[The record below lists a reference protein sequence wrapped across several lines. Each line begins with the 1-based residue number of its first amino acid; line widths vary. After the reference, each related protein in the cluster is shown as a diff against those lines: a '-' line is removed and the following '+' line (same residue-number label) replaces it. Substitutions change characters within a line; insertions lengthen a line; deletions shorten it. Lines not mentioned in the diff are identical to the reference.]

1 MPFWWAV
8 IQRNENSSVDS
19 SVRVIFF
26 LQKVAGEK
34 VFSYL
39 RTIRT
44 QYVYNKVRRRKNG
57 MSMGDN
63 NILANAICNFVKR
76 SEKKGLVE
84 IPLPTG
90 FGKTHAV
97 MQAMSMMVDS
107 KTDSFSDVKRIIFT
121 TTLKKNLPVEKLRKY
136 YKGDF
141 DKEVLL
147 LKSNLDSLIDFYAC
161 GGFSDIPEKFK
172 DEAFYKMDKRLG
184 RLKVLQAKNEKTSDE
199 FEYIQE
205 LKERVNE
212 DEQGFRKHIR
222 SILRENFRTS
232 LEQKRALRKKSEF
245 QWIGKLYPYI
255 FIDEK
260 KVIFM
265 TMRKLLSGLSPLA
278 GTGNSMLT
286 EEFLKGA
293 VIFID
298 EYDATKKDVKDE
310 IIEEQL
316 RERLDLIRVFRS
328 VHSALHSERFSN
340 DLLDVIHVNDYGL
353 QRFYEGIITHAN
365 ELYERF
371 HLGLSYRQEDGLV
384 DRKKNFLFYDSQF
397 QTILEKGNYT
407 IYAKEDKARHRMS
420 IIKGE
425 SGSSID
431 GNVAI
436 QDLLRKVDA
445 FMKRFS
451 YFIWRWAN
459 AYMIKENNKRI
470 ERKAKD
476 GIELEIMTID
486 NAAYSII
493 DKFLS
498 NQQEKRIIF
507 SYYSKFNMQAMR
519 DGQRL
524 PYSYFANGF
533 TMFELEDND
542 ANNDDT
548 MMSMVKIKDTP
559 ESIMAFIAEN
569 ALVFAISA
577 TAAIPSATGNYC
589 RDYLKELLKGDF
601 HSLSEE
607 DTELAGYIRSELET
621 RNKPYHNEIE
631 IEVSDVPEDEELIK
645 ERLINC
651 FTDKECA
658 QLCLKKI
665 ELEASELGEDKCSY
679 YANKY
684 MRLAYVVR
692 LFANQKGQQTL
703 LYLGKA
709 LPKDSDGST
718 LKKKVLDYI
727 IEMVNVD
734 AGLKGMYVIQSAILT
749 SSNFNEAKEQISERL
764 KNGEKLIIFS
774 SYQTVGAGQ
783 NLQYP
788 INESYRD
795 NIVTLPHSYNYEK
808 EERDIDSIY
817 LDDITYLTEN
827 INDVKHFDLKRNM
840 YHLMQVM
847 ECFGNYEIS
856 VETKRELVKAGFNS
870 LQNIRPKCNVSL
882 NDAQSIKLHVTRDVI
897 QAVGRMGRT
906 CMRNKHIS
914 IHIYEKVLRQL
925 DHNTL
930 MAEFNSEEV
939 KAVGR
944 KLKAKEATACVD
956 NQLQLAMLRA
966 NTISVQ
972 VSGKI
977 LSTVKR
983 SFKGEWSK
991 NDMRLWKEL
1000 REFVLKHPTANEEDL
1015 ADDDLRAYYIN
1026 GLEPLSK
1033 YLFSVNDNSYRNI
1046 HVWFEDEDSFRK
1058 SKQIIKDGNGRL
1070 VVHKCSEDD
1079 ARLQMLL
1086 NIKGVREM
1094 FQKRGYAEH
1103 FQTKKYIMSPALY
1116 TNIYK
1121 GALGEVCGRHIIED
1135 STSLKLEEIQD
1146 GDHFEYFDYRIEG
1159 NPNVYI
1165 DFKHWKISS
1174 APYNDKDAIMA
1185 EIRNKMDIIGAQRVY
1200 IIGIL
1205 KDSESI
1211 ASVSADERIIT
1222 IPYLVDEN
1230 VKIAH
1235 DMLKYIK
1242 EV

>member
-1 MPFWWAV
+1 M
-8 IQRNENSSVDS
+8 
-19 SVRVIFF
+19 
-26 LQKVAGEK
+26 GE
-34 VFSYL
+34 
-39 RTIRT
+39 
-44 QYVYNKVRRRKNG
+44 
-57 MSMGDN
+57 N
-63 NILANAICNFVKR
+63 NILANAICEFVKR
-76 SEKKGLVE
+76 SKKRGLIE

-97 MQAMSMMVDS
+97 MQAMSIM
-107 KTDSFSDVKRIIFT
+107 TDKDTGSFSDVKRIIFT

-136 YKGDF
+136 YKGNFEND
-141 DKEVLL
+141 VLL
-147 LKSNLDSLIDFYAC
+147 LKSNIDSLIDFHAT
-161 GGFSDIPEKFK
+161 GDLSKIPEKFK
-172 DEAFYKMDKRLG
+172 DDTFHQMVKRLD
-184 RLKVLQAKNEKTSDE
+184 RLKMLQAKKEKSSDDFE
-199 FEYIQE
+199 FIQE
-205 LKERVNE
+205 LKERANE
-212 DEQGFRKHIR
+212 DEQVFRKRIR

-232 LEQKRALRKKSEF
+232 VEQRRAIKKKSEF

-265 TMRKLLSGLSPLA
+265 SMRKLLSGLSPLA
-278 GTGNSMLT
+278 GSGNSLLT
-286 EEFLKGA
+286 EEFLNGA
-293 VIFID
+293 ILFID

-316 RERLDLIRVFRS
+316 REHLDLVRVFRS
-328 VHSALHSERFSN
+328 VHSTLHSERFSN
-340 DLLDVIHVNDYGL
+340 DLLDALHEDNHSL
-353 QRFYEGIITHAN
+353 QDFYEGIIFHAN
-365 ELYERF
+365 ELYDRF

-397 QTILEKGNYT
+397 QTILEEGKYT
-407 IYAKEDKARHRMS
+407 ISAQEDKARHRMS

-431 GNVAI
+431 GNIAI

-459 AYMIKENNKRI
+459 AYMIKENSKRM
-470 ERKAKD
+470 ERMAKD
-476 GIELEIMTID
+476 GIELDMMTID

-498 NQQEKRIIF
+498 DRQEKRIIF
-507 SYYSKFNMQAMR
+507 SYYSKMNMQAMR
-519 DGQRL
+519 EGQRL
-524 PYSYFANGF
+524 PYSYFSNGF

-548 MMSMVKIKDTP
+548 MMNMVKIKDTP

-589 RDYLKELLKGDF
+589 RDYLKEVLKDDF
-601 HSLSEE
+601 HSLPEE
-607 DTELAGYIRSELET
+607 DVELTDYIRKELDK
-621 RNKPYHNEIE
+621 RNEPYRNEIG
-631 IEVSDVPEDEELIK
+631 IEVNDIPEDEELIK
-645 ERLINC
+645 ERFINC
-651 FTDKECA
+651 FTDKESA
-658 QLCLKKI
+658 KLCLSKI
-665 ELEASELGEDKCSY
+665 ELETSELGEDSCSY

-684 MRLAYVVR
+684 IRLAFVMR
-692 LFANQKGQQTL
+692 LFAKQKDQQTL

-709 LPKDSDGST
+709 LPKDSEGST
-718 LKKKVLDYI
+718 LRKNMLDYI
-727 IEMVNVD
+727 IEMVNKD
-734 AGLKGMYVIQSAILT
+734 AGLEKQGVIQSAILT
-749 SSNFNEAKEQISERL
+749 SSNFDETKKKIYERL

-788 INESYRD
+788 VNESYRE
-795 NIVTLPHSYNYEK
+795 NIVTLPHSYDYEK

-827 INDVKHFDLKRNM
+827 INDVKHFDLRRNM

-856 VETKRELVKAGFNS
+856 VETKRELIKAGFNS
-870 LQNIRPKCNVSL
+870 LQNIRPKCNASL
-882 NDAQSIKLHVTRDVI
+882 NDAQSIKFHITRDVI

-906 CMRNKHIS
+906 CMRNQHIS
-914 IHIYEKVLRQL
+914 IYIYEKVLRQL
-925 DHNTL
+925 DHKTL

-939 KAVGR
+939 KAIGR
-944 KLKAKEATACVD
+944 MLNTKGLSADVD
-956 NQLQLAMLRA
+956 KQSQLAMLCA
-966 NTISVQ
+966 NTISIQ

-983 SFKGEWSK
+983 SFRGEWSE

-1000 REFVLKHPTANEEDL
+1000 RELVLKHPTANEEDL
-1015 ADDDLRAYYIN
+1015 ANNDLRAYYIY
-1026 GLEPLSK
+1026 GVQPLSK

-1046 HVWFEDEDSFRK
+1046 HVWFADEDSFRK
-1058 SKQIIKDGNGRL
+1058 SKQIIKDDNGRL

-1079 ARLQMLL
+1079 ARLQTLL
-1086 NIKGVREM
+1086 NIKGIREM
-1094 FQKRGYAEH
+1094 FKEKGYAEH
-1103 FQTKKYIMSPALY
+1103 FEVKKYIMSPSLY

-1121 GALGEVCGRHIIED
+1121 GALGEVCGRYLIEN
-1135 STSLKLEEIQD
+1135 STSLRLDEIQD
-1146 GDHFEYFDYRIEG
+1146 GSQFEYFDYKIE
-1159 NPNVYI
+1159 NHPNVYI

-1174 APYNDKDAIMA
+1174 ASYNDKDTVME
-1185 EIRNKMDIIGAQRVY
+1185 EIRMKMDRIGAQRVY

-1205 KDSESI
+1205 KDSDSI
-1211 ASVSADERIIT
+1211 ANVSADERIIT
-1222 IPYLVDEN
+1222 IPYLVDDN
-1230 VKIAH
+1230 VKIAR
-1235 DMLKYIK
+1235 DMLKYLK
-1242 EV
+1242 EA

>member
-1 MPFWWAV
+1 M
-8 IQRNENSSVDS
+8 
-19 SVRVIFF
+19 
-26 LQKVAGEK
+26 K
-34 VFSYL
+34 
-39 RTIRT
+39 
-44 QYVYNKVRRRKNG
+44 
-57 MSMGDN
+57 DN
-63 NILANAICNFVKR
+63 NILANAICEFVKR

-97 MQAMSMMVDS
+97 MQAMSVMADRE
-107 KTDSFSDVKRIIFT
+107 TGSFSDVKRIIFT
-121 TTLKKNLPVEKLRKY
+121 TTLKKNLPVEKLRDY

-147 LKSNLDSLIDFYAC
+147 LKSNVDSLIDFHAN
-161 GGFSDIPEKFK
+161 GGLSKIPEKFK
-172 DEAFYKMDKRLG
+172 DDAFYKMVKRLDH
-184 RLKVLQAKNEKTSDE
+184 LKTLQAKKEKSSDDFE
-199 FEYIQE
+199 FIQE
-205 LKERVNE
+205 LKEHANE
-212 DEQGFRKHIR
+212 DEQVFRKHIR

-232 LEQKRALRKKSEF
+232 VEQKKAIKKRSEF
-245 QWIGKLYPYI
+245 QWIGELYPYI
-255 FIDEK
+255 FIDDK

-265 TMRKLLSGLSPLA
+265 SMRKLLSGLSPLA
-278 GTGNSMLT
+278 GSGNSLLT
-286 EEFLKGA
+286 EEFLNGS
-293 VIFID
+293 ILFID

-340 DLLDVIHVNDYGL
+340 DLLDVLHMDDYTL
-353 QRFYEGIITHAN
+353 QKFYESIIIHAN

-397 QTILEKGNYT
+397 QTILEKGKYT
-407 IYAKEDKARHRMS
+407 IFAQEDKARHRMR
-420 IIKGE
+420 ITKGE
-425 SGSSID
+425 SDSSID
-431 GNVAI
+431 GNIAI

-459 AYMIKENNKRI
+459 AYMIKENSKRT

-476 GIELEIMTID
+476 GIDLDMMTVD

-498 NQQEKRIIF
+498 DRQEKRIIF
-507 SYYSKFNMQAMR
+507 SYYSKMNMQAMR

-559 ESIMAFIAEN
+559 ESIMAFVAEN

-589 RDYLKELLKGDF
+589 RDYLKDVLKDKF
-601 HSLSEE
+601 HSLPEE
-607 DTELAGYIRSELET
+607 DAGLTDYIRKELET
-621 RNKPYHNEIE
+621 RNEPYRNEIG

-651 FTDKECA
+651 FADKESA
-658 QLCLKKI
+658 KLCLNKI
-665 ELEASELGEDKCSY
+665 EFETSELGEEKCSY

-692 LFANQKGQQTL
+692 LFANQKDQQTL

-718 LKKKVLDYI
+718 LKKNVLDYI
-727 IEMVNVD
+727 IEMANID
-734 AGLKGMYVIQSAILT
+734 AGLKGLNMIQPAILT
-749 SSNFNEAKEQISERL
+749 SSNFDETKEQICERL

-788 INESYRD
+788 VNESYRD
-795 NIVTLPHSYNYEK
+795 NVVTLPHSYNYEK
-808 EERDIDSIY
+808 KERDIDSIY

-827 INDVKHFDLKRNM
+827 INDIKHFDIKRNM

-856 VETKRELVKAGFNS
+856 VEAKRELVKAGFNS
-870 LQNIRPKCNVSL
+870 LQNILPKCNVSL
-882 NDAQSIKLHVTRDVI
+882 NDAQSIKFHVTRDVI

-906 CMRNKHIS
+906 CLRNKHIS
-914 IHIYEKVLRQL
+914 IYIYEKVLRQL
-925 DHNTL
+925 DYNTL

-939 KAVGR
+939 KAIGK
-944 KLKAKEATACVD
+944 KLKTKEVTACID

-966 NTISVQ
+966 NTISIQ

-983 SFKGEWSK
+983 SFKGEWSD

-1000 REFVLKHPTANEEDL
+1000 RELVLKHPTANEEDL

-1026 GLEPLSK
+1026 GLQPLSK
-1033 YLFSVNDNSYRNI
+1033 YLFSVNNNSYRNI
-1046 HVWFEDEDSFRK
+1046 HVWFADEDSFRK
-1058 SKQIIKDGNGRL
+1058 SKQIIKDENGRL

-1086 NIKGVREM
+1086 NIKGIREM

-1121 GALGEVCGRHIIED
+1121 GALGEVCGRYIIEN
-1135 STSLKLEEIQD
+1135 STPLKLKEIQD
-1146 GDHFEYFDYRIEG
+1146 GNQFEYFDYRIEDY
-1159 NPNVYI
+1159 PNVYI

-1174 APYNDKDAIMA
+1174 APYNDKDAIMT
-1185 EIRNKMDIIGAQRVY
+1185 EIRSKMDKIGAQRVY
-1200 IIGIL
+1200 IVGIL

-1211 ASVSADERIIT
+1211 ANISADERIVT

-1230 VKIAH
+1230 AKIARN
-1235 DMLKYIK
+1235 MLKFIK

>member
-1 MPFWWAV
+1 M
-8 IQRNENSSVDS
+8 
-19 SVRVIFF
+19 
-26 LQKVAGEK
+26 GEK
-34 VFSYL
+34 
-39 RTIRT
+39 
-44 QYVYNKVRRRKNG
+44 
-57 MSMGDN
+57 
-63 NILANAICNFVKR
+63 NILANAICEFVKR

-97 MQAMSMMVDS
+97 MQAMSVMADRE
-107 KTDSFSDVKRIIFT
+107 TGSFSDVKRIIFT
-121 TTLKKNLPVEKLRKY
+121 TTLKKNLPVEKLRDY
-136 YKGDF
+136 YNGDF

-147 LKSNLDSLIDFYAC
+147 LKSNVDSLIDFHAN
-161 GGFSDIPEKFK
+161 GGLSKIPEKFK
-172 DEAFYKMDKRLG
+172 DDAFYKMVKRLDH
-184 RLKVLQAKNEKTSDE
+184 LKTLQAKKEKSSDDFE
-199 FEYIQE
+199 FIQE
-205 LKERVNE
+205 LKEHANE
-212 DEQGFRKHIR
+212 DEQVFRKHIR

-232 LEQKRALRKKSEF
+232 VEQKKAIKKRSEF
-245 QWIGKLYPYI
+245 QWIGELYPYI
-255 FIDEK
+255 FIDDK

-265 TMRKLLSGLSPLA
+265 SMRKLLSGLSPLA
-278 GTGNSMLT
+278 GSGNSLLT
-286 EEFLKGA
+286 EEFLNGS
-293 VIFID
+293 ILFID

-340 DLLDVIHVNDYGL
+340 DLLDVLHMDDYTL
-353 QRFYEGIITHAN
+353 QKFYESIIIHAN

-397 QTILEKGNYT
+397 QTILEKGKYT
-407 IYAKEDKARHRMS
+407 IFAQEDKARHRMS
-420 IIKGE
+420 ITKGE
-425 SGSSID
+425 SDSSID
-431 GNVAI
+431 GNIAI

-459 AYMIKENNKRI
+459 AYMIKENSKRT

-476 GIELEIMTID
+476 GIDLDMMTVD

-498 NQQEKRIIF
+498 DRQEKRIIF
-507 SYYSKFNMQAMR
+507 SYYSKMNMQAMR

-589 RDYLKELLKGDF
+589 RDYLKDVLKDKF
-601 HSLSEE
+601 HSLPEE
-607 DTELAGYIRSELET
+607 DAGLTDYIRKELET
-621 RNKPYHNEIE
+621 RNEPYRNEIS

-651 FTDKECA
+651 FADKESA
-658 QLCLKKI
+658 KLCLNKI
-665 ELEASELGEDKCSY
+665 EFETSELGEEKCSY

-692 LFANQKGQQTL
+692 LFANQKDQQTL

-718 LKKKVLDYI
+718 LKKNVLDYI
-727 IEMVNVD
+727 IEMANID
-734 AGLKGMYVIQSAILT
+734 AGLKGLNMIQPAILT
-749 SSNFNEAKEQISERL
+749 SSNFDETKEQICERL

-788 INESYRD
+788 VNESYRD
-795 NIVTLPHSYNYEK
+795 NVVTLPHSYNYEK

-817 LDDITYLTEN
+817 LDDITYLTES
-827 INDVKHFDLKRNM
+827 INDIKHFDIKRNM

-856 VETKRELVKAGFNS
+856 VEAKRELVKAGFNS
-870 LQNIRPKCNVSL
+870 LQNILPKCNVSL
-882 NDAQSIKLHVTRDVI
+882 NDAQSIKFHVTRDVI

-906 CMRNKHIS
+906 CLRNKHIS
-914 IHIYEKVLRQL
+914 IYIYEKVLRQL
-925 DHNTL
+925 DYNTL

-939 KAVGR
+939 KAIGK
-944 KLKAKEATACVD
+944 KLKTKEVTACID

-966 NTISVQ
+966 NTISIQ

-983 SFKGEWSK
+983 SFKGEWSD

-1000 REFVLKHPTANEEDL
+1000 RELVLKHPTANEEDL

-1026 GLEPLSK
+1026 GLQPLSK
-1033 YLFSVNDNSYRNI
+1033 YLFSVNNNSYRNI
-1046 HVWFEDEDSFRK
+1046 HVWFADEDSFRK
-1058 SKQIIKDGNGRL
+1058 SKQIIKDENGRL

-1079 ARLQMLL
+1079 ARLQILL
-1086 NIKGVREM
+1086 NIKGIREM

-1121 GALGEVCGRHIIED
+1121 GALGEVCGRYIIEN
-1135 STSLKLEEIQD
+1135 STSLKLKEIQD
-1146 GDHFEYFDYRIEG
+1146 GNQFEYFDYRIEDY
-1159 NPNVYI
+1159 PNVYI

-1174 APYNDKDAIMA
+1174 ASYNDKDAIMT
-1185 EIRNKMDIIGAQRVY
+1185 EIRSKMDKIGAQRVY

-1211 ASVSADERIIT
+1211 ANISADERIVT

-1230 VKIAH
+1230 AKIARN
-1235 DMLKYIK
+1235 MLKFIK

>member
-1 MPFWWAV
+1 M
-8 IQRNENSSVDS
+8 
-19 SVRVIFF
+19 
-26 LQKVAGEK
+26 GEK
-34 VFSYL
+34 
-39 RTIRT
+39 
-44 QYVYNKVRRRKNG
+44 
-57 MSMGDN
+57 
-63 NILANAICNFVKR
+63 NILANAICEFVKR

-97 MQAMSMMVDS
+97 MQAMSVMADRE
-107 KTDSFSDVKRIIFT
+107 TDSFSDVKRIIFT
-121 TTLKKNLPVEKLRKY
+121 TTLKKNLPVEKLRDY

-147 LKSNLDSLIDFYAC
+147 LKSNVDSLIDFHAN
-161 GGFSDIPEKFK
+161 GGLSKIPEKFK
-172 DEAFYKMDKRLG
+172 DDAFYKMVKRLDH
-184 RLKVLQAKNEKTSDE
+184 LKTLQAKKEKSSDDFE
-199 FEYIQE
+199 FIQE
-205 LKERVNE
+205 LKEHANE
-212 DEQGFRKHIR
+212 DEQVFRKHIR

-232 LEQKRALRKKSEF
+232 VEQKKAIKKRSEF
-245 QWIGKLYPYI
+245 QWIEELYPYI
-255 FIDEK
+255 FIDDK

-265 TMRKLLSGLSPLA
+265 SMRKLLSGLSPLA
-278 GTGNSMLT
+278 GSGNSLLT
-286 EEFLKGA
+286 EEFLNGS
-293 VIFID
+293 ILFID

-340 DLLDVIHVNDYGL
+340 DLLDVLHMDDYTL
-353 QRFYEGIITHAN
+353 QKFYESIIIHAN

-397 QTILEKGNYT
+397 QTILEKGKYT
-407 IYAKEDKARHRMS
+407 IFAQEDKARHRMS
-420 IIKGE
+420 ITKGE
-425 SGSSID
+425 SDSSID
-431 GNVAI
+431 GNIAI

-459 AYMIKENNKRI
+459 AYMIKENSKRT

-476 GIELEIMTID
+476 GIDLDMMTVD

-498 NQQEKRIIF
+498 DRQEKRIIF
-507 SYYSKFNMQAMR
+507 SYYSKMNMQAMR

-589 RDYLKELLKGDF
+589 RDYLKDVLKDKF
-601 HSLSEE
+601 HSLPEE
-607 DTELAGYIRSELET
+607 DAGLTDYIRKELET
-621 RNKPYHNEIE
+621 RNEPYRNEIG

-651 FTDKECA
+651 FADKESA
-658 QLCLKKI
+658 KICLNKI
-665 ELEASELGEDKCSY
+665 EFETSELGEEKCSY

-692 LFANQKGQQTL
+692 LFANQKDQQTL

-718 LKKKVLDYI
+718 LKKNVLDYI
-727 IEMVNVD
+727 IEMANID
-734 AGLKGMYVIQSAILT
+734 AGLKGLNMIQPAILT
-749 SSNFNEAKEQISERL
+749 SSNFDETKEQICERL

-788 INESYRD
+788 VNESYRD
-795 NIVTLPHSYNYEK
+795 NVVTLPHSYNYEK

-827 INDVKHFDLKRNM
+827 INDIKHFDIKRNM

-856 VETKRELVKAGFNS
+856 VEAKRELVKAGFNS
-870 LQNIRPKCNVSL
+870 LQNILPKCNVSL
-882 NDAQSIKLHVTRDVI
+882 NDAQSIKYHVTRDVI

-906 CMRNKHIS
+906 CLRNKHIS
-914 IHIYEKVLRQL
+914 IYIYEKVLRQL
-925 DHNTL
+925 DYNTL

-939 KAVGR
+939 KAIGK
-944 KLKAKEATACVD
+944 KLKTKEVTACID

-966 NTISVQ
+966 NTISIQ

-983 SFKGEWSK
+983 NFKGEWSD

-1000 REFVLKHPTANEEDL
+1000 RELVLKHPTANEEDL

-1026 GLEPLSK
+1026 GLQPLSK
-1033 YLFSVNDNSYRNI
+1033 YLFSVNNNSYRNI
-1046 HVWFEDEDSFRK
+1046 HVWFADEDSFRK
-1058 SKQIIKDGNGRL
+1058 SKQIIKDENGRL

-1086 NIKGVREM
+1086 NIKGIREM

-1121 GALGEVCGRHIIED
+1121 GALGEVCGRYIIEN
-1135 STSLKLEEIQD
+1135 STSLKLKEIQD
-1146 GDHFEYFDYRIEG
+1146 GNQFEYFDYRIEDY
-1159 NPNVYI
+1159 PNVYI

-1174 APYNDKDAIMA
+1174 ASYNDKDAIMT
-1185 EIRNKMDIIGAQRVY
+1185 EIRSKMDKIGAQRVY

-1211 ASVSADERIIT
+1211 ANISADERIVT

-1230 VKIAH
+1230 AKIARN
-1235 DMLKYIK
+1235 MLKFIK

>member
-1 MPFWWAV
+1 M
-8 IQRNENSSVDS
+8 
-19 SVRVIFF
+19 
-26 LQKVAGEK
+26 EK
-34 VFSYL
+34 
-39 RTIRT
+39 
-44 QYVYNKVRRRKNG
+44 
-57 MSMGDN
+57 N
-63 NILANAICNFVKR
+63 NVLANAIFKFVKR

-97 MQAMSMMVDS
+97 MQAISMM
-107 KTDSFSDVKRIIFT
+107 TERETGAFPGVKKIIFT
-121 TTLKKNLPVEKLRKY
+121 TTLKKNLPVEKLKDY

-147 LKSNLDSLIDFYAC
+147 LKSNVDSLIDFHAN
-161 GGFSDIPEKFK
+161 GGLSKIPEKFK
-172 DEAFYKMDKRLG
+172 DDAFYKMVKRLDH
-184 RLKVLQAKNEKTSDE
+184 LKTLQAKKEKSSDDFE
-199 FEYIQE
+199 FIQE
-205 LKERVNE
+205 LKEHANE
-212 DEQGFRKHIR
+212 DEQVFRKHIR

-232 LEQKRALRKKSEF
+232 VEQKKAIKKRSEF
-245 QWIGKLYPYI
+245 QWIGELYPYI
-255 FIDEK
+255 FIDDK

-265 TMRKLLSGLSPLA
+265 SMRKLLSGLSPLA
-278 GTGNSMLT
+278 GSGNSLLT
-286 EEFLKGA
+286 EEFLNGS
-293 VIFID
+293 ILFID

-340 DLLDVIHVNDYGL
+340 DLLDVLHMDDYTL
-353 QRFYEGIITHAN
+353 QKFYESIIIHAN

-397 QTILEKGNYT
+397 QTILEKGKYT
-407 IYAKEDKARHRMS
+407 IFAQEDKARHRMS
-420 IIKGE
+420 ITKGE
-425 SGSSID
+425 SDSSID
-431 GNVAI
+431 GNIAI

-459 AYMIKENNKRI
+459 AYMIKENSKRT

-476 GIELEIMTID
+476 GIDLDMMTVD

-498 NQQEKRIIF
+498 DRQEKRIIF
-507 SYYSKFNMQAMR
+507 SYYSKMNMQAMR

-589 RDYLKELLKGDF
+589 RDYLKDVLKDKF
-601 HSLSEE
+601 HSLPEE
-607 DTELAGYIRSELET
+607 DAGLTDYIRKELET
-621 RNKPYHNEIE
+621 RNEPYRNEIG

-651 FTDKECA
+651 FADKENA
-658 QLCLKKI
+658 KLCLNKI
-665 ELEASELGEDKCSY
+665 EFETSELGEEKCSY

-692 LFANQKGQQTL
+692 LFANQKEQQTL

-718 LKKKVLDYI
+718 LKKNVLDYI
-727 IEMVNVD
+727 IEMANID
-734 AGLKGMYVIQSAILT
+734 AGLKGLNMIQPAILT
-749 SSNFNEAKEQISERL
+749 SSNFDETKEQICERL

-788 INESYRD
+788 VNESYRD
-795 NIVTLPHSYNYEK
+795 NVVTLPHSYNYEK

-827 INDVKHFDLKRNM
+827 INDIKHFDIKRNM

-856 VETKRELVKAGFNS
+856 VEAKRELVKAGFNS
-870 LQNIRPKCNVSL
+870 LQNILPKCNVSL
-882 NDAQSIKLHVTRDVI
+882 NDAQSIKYHVTRDVI

-906 CMRNKHIS
+906 CLRNKHIS
-914 IHIYEKVLRQL
+914 IYIYEKVLRQL
-925 DHNTL
+925 DYNTL

-939 KAVGR
+939 KAIGK
-944 KLKAKEATACVD
+944 KLKTKEVTACID

-966 NTISVQ
+966 NTISIQ

-983 SFKGEWSK
+983 NFKGEWSD

-1000 REFVLKHPTANEEDL
+1000 RELVLKHPTANEEDL

-1026 GLEPLSK
+1026 GLQPLSK
-1033 YLFSVNDNSYRNI
+1033 YLFSVNNNSYRNI
-1046 HVWFEDEDSFRK
+1046 HVWFADEDSFRK
-1058 SKQIIKDGNGRL
+1058 SKQIIKDENGRL

-1086 NIKGVREM
+1086 NIKGIREL

-1121 GALGEVCGRHIIED
+1121 GALGEVCGRYIIEN
-1135 STSLKLEEIQD
+1135 STSLKLKEIQD
-1146 GDHFEYFDYRIEG
+1146 GNQFEYFDYRIEDY
-1159 NPNVYI
+1159 PNVYI
-1165 DFKHWKISS
+1165 DFKHRKISS
-1174 APYNDKDAIMA
+1174 ASYNDKDAIMT
-1185 EIRNKMDIIGAQRVY
+1185 EIRSKMDKIGAQRVY

-1211 ASVSADERIIT
+1211 ANISADERIVT

-1230 VKIAH
+1230 AKIARN
-1235 DMLKYIK
+1235 MLKFIK

>member
-1 MPFWWAV
+1 MK
-8 IQRNENSSVDS
+8 EN
-19 SVRVIFF
+19 
-26 LQKVAGEK
+26 
-34 VFSYL
+34 
-39 RTIRT
+39 
-44 QYVYNKVRRRKNG
+44 NK
-57 MSMGDN
+57 
-63 NILANAICNFVKR
+63 LANSICEFVKR
-76 SEKKGLVE
+76 SKKKGLVE

-97 MQAMSMMVDS
+97 MQAMSVMADRE
-107 KTDSFSDVKRIIFT
+107 TGSFSDVKRIIFT
-121 TTLKKNLPVEKLRKY
+121 TTLKKNLPVEKLRDY

-147 LKSNLDSLIDFYAC
+147 LKSNVDSLIDFHAN
-161 GGFSDIPEKFK
+161 GGLSKIPEKFK
-172 DEAFYKMDKRLG
+172 DDAFYKMVKRLDH
-184 RLKVLQAKNEKTSDE
+184 LKTLQAKKEKSSDDFE
-199 FEYIQE
+199 FIQE
-205 LKERVNE
+205 LKEHANE
-212 DEQGFRKHIR
+212 DEQVFRKHIR

-232 LEQKRALRKKSEF
+232 VEQKKAIKKRSEF
-245 QWIGKLYPYI
+245 QWIGELYPYI
-255 FIDEK
+255 FIDDK

-265 TMRKLLSGLSPLA
+265 SMRKLLSGLSPLA
-278 GTGNSMLT
+278 GSGNSLLT
-286 EEFLKGA
+286 EEFLNGS
-293 VIFID
+293 ILFID

-340 DLLDVIHVNDYGL
+340 DLLDVLHMDDYTL
-353 QRFYEGIITHAN
+353 QKFYESIIIHAN

-397 QTILEKGNYT
+397 QTILEKGKYT
-407 IYAKEDKARHRMS
+407 IFAQEDKARHRMR
-420 IIKGE
+420 ITKGE
-425 SGSSID
+425 SDSSID
-431 GNVAI
+431 GNIAI

-459 AYMIKENNKRI
+459 AYMIKENSKRT

-476 GIELEIMTID
+476 GIDLDMMTVD

-498 NQQEKRIIF
+498 DRQEKRIIF
-507 SYYSKFNMQAMR
+507 SYYSKMNMQAMR

-589 RDYLKELLKGDF
+589 RDYLKDVLKDKF
-601 HSLSEE
+601 HSLPEE
-607 DTELAGYIRSELET
+607 DAGLTDYIRKELET
-621 RNKPYHNEIE
+621 RNEPYRNEIG

-651 FTDKECA
+651 FADKESA
-658 QLCLKKI
+658 KLCLNKI
-665 ELEASELGEDKCSY
+665 EFETSELGEEKCSY

-692 LFANQKGQQTL
+692 LFANQKDQQTL

-709 LPKDSDGST
+709 LPKNSDGST
-718 LKKKVLDYI
+718 LKKNVLDYI
-727 IEMVNVD
+727 IEMANID
-734 AGLKGMYVIQSAILT
+734 AGLKGLNMIQPAILT
-749 SSNFNEAKEQISERL
+749 SSNFDETKEQICERL

-788 INESYRD
+788 VNESYRD
-795 NIVTLPHSYNYEK
+795 NVVTLPHSYNYEK
-808 EERDIDSIY
+808 KERDIDSIY

-827 INDVKHFDLKRNM
+827 INDIKHFDIKRNM

-856 VETKRELVKAGFNS
+856 VEAKRELVKAGFNS
-870 LQNIRPKCNVSL
+870 LQNILPKCNVSL
-882 NDAQSIKLHVTRDVI
+882 NDAQSIKFHVTRDVI

-906 CMRNKHIS
+906 CLRNKHIS
-914 IHIYEKVLRQL
+914 IYIYEKVLRQL
-925 DHNTL
+925 DYNTL

-939 KAVGR
+939 KAIGK
-944 KLKAKEATACVD
+944 KLKTKEVTACID

-966 NTISVQ
+966 NTISIQ

-983 SFKGEWSK
+983 SFKGEWSD

-1000 REFVLKHPTANEEDL
+1000 RELVLKHPTANEEDL

-1026 GLEPLSK
+1026 GLQPLSK
-1033 YLFSVNDNSYRNI
+1033 YLFSVNNNSYRNI
-1046 HVWFEDEDSFRK
+1046 HVWFADEDSFRK
-1058 SKQIIKDGNGRL
+1058 SKQIIKDENGRL

-1086 NIKGVREM
+1086 NIKGIREM

-1121 GALGEVCGRHIIED
+1121 GALGEVCGRYIIEN
-1135 STSLKLEEIQD
+1135 STSLKLKEIQD
-1146 GDHFEYFDYRIEG
+1146 GNQFEYFDYRIEDY
-1159 NPNVYI
+1159 PNVYI

-1174 APYNDKDAIMA
+1174 ASYNDKDAIMT
-1185 EIRNKMDIIGAQRVY
+1185 EIRSKMDKIGAQRVY

-1211 ASVSADERIIT
+1211 ANISADERIVT

-1230 VKIAH
+1230 AKIARN
-1235 DMLKYIK
+1235 MLKFIK

>member
-1 MPFWWAV
+1 MK
-8 IQRNENSSVDS
+8 E
-19 SVRVIFF
+19 
-26 LQKVAGEK
+26 
-34 VFSYL
+34 
-39 RTIRT
+39 
-44 QYVYNKVRRRKNG
+44 
-57 MSMGDN
+57 N
-63 NILANAICNFVKR
+63 NILANAICEFVKR

-97 MQAMSMMVDS
+97 MQAMSVMADRETGS
-107 KTDSFSDVKRIIFT
+107 YSDVKRIIFT
-121 TTLKKNLPVEKLRKY
+121 TTLKKNLPVEKLRDY

-147 LKSNLDSLIDFYAC
+147 LKSNVDSLIDFHAN
-161 GGFSDIPEKFK
+161 GGLSKIPERFK
-172 DEAFYKMDKRLG
+172 DEGFHKMFKRLE
-184 RLKVLQAKNEKTSDE
+184 RLKVLQARKEKSSDDLD
-199 FEYIQE
+199 FIQE

-212 DEQGFRKHIR
+212 DEQAFRKHIR
-222 SILRENFRTS
+222 SVLHENFKTS
-232 LEQKRALRKKSEF
+232 KEQKKAIKKKSEF
-245 QWIGKLYPYI
+245 QWIEKLYPYI

-278 GTGNSMLT
+278 GSGNSLLT
-286 EEFLKGA
+286 EDFLKGA
-293 VIFID
+293 VLFID

-316 RERLDLIRVFRS
+316 RERLDLVRVFRS
-328 VHSALHSERFSN
+328 VHNALHSERFSN
-340 DLLDVIHVNDYGL
+340 DLLDILYEDENNL
-353 QRFYEGIITHAN
+353 QNFYKSIITHAD
-365 ELYERF
+365 ELYDRF
-371 HLGLSYRQEDGLV
+371 YLDLSYRQQDDLV

-397 QTILEKGNYT
+397 QTILEEGKYT
-407 IYAKEDKARHRMS
+407 IFAKKDDARHRMS

-425 SGSSID
+425 NGSSIE
-431 GNVAI
+431 GNVAL
-436 QDLLRKVDA
+436 QDLLRKIDA

-459 AYMIKENNKRI
+459 AYMIKENNKRT
-470 ERKAKD
+470 ERIDKD
-476 GIELEIMTID
+476 GIELDKMTVD

-498 NQQEKRIIF
+498 DRQEKRIIF
-507 SYYSKFNMQAMR
+507 SYYSKMNMQAIR

-542 ANNDDT
+542 DYNDDT
-548 MMSMVKIKDTP
+548 VMSMVKIKDTP

-589 RDYLKELLKGDF
+589 RDYLKEVLKYDF
-601 HSLSEE
+601 HSLPEE
-607 DTELAGYIRSELET
+607 DAELTDFIRNELRT
-621 RNKPYHNEIE
+621 RNEPYRNEIR
-631 IEVSDVPEDEELIK
+631 IDVNDIPEDDELIK
-645 ERLINC
+645 VRLIDC
-651 FTDKECA
+651 FTVKESA
-658 QLCLKKI
+658 KLCIDKI
-665 ELEASELGEDKCSY
+665 ELVTSELGEDKCSY

-684 MRLAYVVR
+684 IRLAFVTR
-692 LFANQKGQQTL
+692 MFANERGQQTL

-709 LPKDSDGST
+709 LPKDSEGST
-718 LKKKVLDYI
+718 LKKSVLDYI
-727 IEMVNVD
+727 IDMVNKD
-734 AGLKGMYVIQSAILT
+734 AALEYQCTIQSAILT
-749 SSNFNEAKEQISERL
+749 SSNFDETKEQICERL
-764 KNGEKLIIFS
+764 KNGDKLIIFS

-788 INESYRD
+788 INGAYKD

-827 INDVKHFDLKRNM
+827 INDVKHFDLRRNM

-847 ECFGNYEIS
+847 ECYANYEIS
-856 VETKRELVKAGFNS
+856 IETKRELIKAGFNS
-870 LQNIRPKCNVSL
+870 LQNIHPKCNASL

-897 QAVGRMGRT
+897 QAIGRMGRT

-914 IHIYEKVLRQL
+914 IYIYEKVLRQL
-925 DHNTL
+925 DHEIL
-930 MAEFNSEEV
+930 MSEFNSEEV
-939 KAVGR
+939 KAIGK
-944 KLKAKEATACVD
+944 KLSTNGMSVFVKD
-956 NQLQLAMLRA
+956 QPLQLAMLRA

-972 VSGKI
+972 VSAKI
-977 LSTVKR
+977 LSTVRR
-983 SFKGEWSK
+983 SFKGEWSE

-1000 REFVLKHPTANEEDL
+1000 RELVLKHPTGSDEEFRDNIM
-1015 ADDDLRAYYIN
+1015 RAYYIN
-1026 GLEPLSK
+1026 GVQPLNE
-1033 YLFSVNDNSYRNI
+1033 YLFSVNNNSYRNI
-1046 HVWFEDEDSFRK
+1046 HVWFADEDSFRN
-1058 SKQIIKDGNGRL
+1058 SKLIFKDDTGRMI
-1070 VVHKCSEDD
+1070 VHRCSEED
-1079 ARLQMLL
+1079 ARLQTLL
-1086 NIKGVREM
+1086 KIKGIREL
-1094 FQKRGYAEH
+1094 FKERGYAEH
-1103 FQTKKYIMSPALY
+1103 FQAKKYIMSPALY

-1121 GALGEVCGRHIIED
+1121 GTLGEVCGRFIIEN
-1135 STSLKLEEIQD
+1135 STLLKLEEIQD
-1146 GDHFEYFDYRIEG
+1146 GSQFEYFDYKLEAYPG
-1159 NPNVYI
+1159 VYI

-1174 APYNDKDAIMA
+1174 ASYNDKDSVMA
-1185 EIRNKMDIIGAQRVY
+1185 EIRRKMEQIHAQRVY

-1205 KDSESI
+1205 KDSDS
-1211 ASVSADERIIT
+1211 AVSVSADERIIT

-1230 VKIAH
+1230 GVVVY

>member
-1 MPFWWAV
+1 MG
-8 IQRNENSSVDS
+8 ENN
-19 SVRVIFF
+19 F
-26 LQKVAGEK
+26 
-34 VFSYL
+34 
-39 RTIRT
+39 
-44 QYVYNKVRRRKNG
+44 
-57 MSMGDN
+57 
-63 NILANAICNFVKR
+63 LANAICEYVKR

-84 IPLPTG
+84 MPLPTG

-97 MQAMSMMVDS
+97 MQAISVMADREI
-107 KTDSFSDVKRIIFT
+107 DSFSDVRRIIFT

-147 LKSNLDSLIDFYAC
+147 LKSNVDSLIDFHAC
-161 GGFSDIPEKFK
+161 GGFSEIPEKFK
-172 DEAFYKMDKRLG
+172 DDVFYKMAKRLD
-184 RLKVLQAKNEKTSDE
+184 RLKTLKTKKEKSSDE
-199 FEYIQE
+199 FEFIQE
-205 LKERVNE
+205 LKDRINE
-212 DEQGFRKHIR
+212 DEQAFRKRIR
-222 SILRENFRTS
+222 SVLSENFRTS
-232 LEQKRALRKKSEF
+232 KEQKRAIKKKSEF
-245 QWIGKLYPYI
+245 QWIEKLYPYI

-260 KVIFM
+260 KIILM

-286 EEFLKGA
+286 EEFLKGS
-293 VIFID
+293 ILFID

-340 DLLDVIHVNDYGL
+340 DLLDVLHMDDYTL
-353 QRFYEGIITHAN
+353 QKFYESIIIHAN

-397 QTILEKGNYT
+397 QTILEKGKYT
-407 IYAKEDKARHRMS
+407 IFAQEDKARHRMS
-420 IIKGE
+420 ITKGE
-425 SGSSID
+425 SDSSID
-431 GNVAI
+431 GNVSI

-459 AYMIKENNKRI
+459 AYMIKENSKRT
-470 ERKAKD
+470 ERKSKD
-476 GIELEIMTID
+476 GIELDMMTVD

-498 NQQEKRIIF
+498 DRQEKRIIF
-507 SYYSKFNMQAMR
+507 SYYSKMNMQAMR

-589 RDYLKELLKGDF
+589 RDYLKEVLKDKF
-601 HSLSEE
+601 HSLPEE
-607 DTELAGYIRSELET
+607 DAELTDYIRKELET
-621 RNKPYHNEIE
+621 RNEPYRNEIGV
-631 IEVSDVPEDEELIK
+631 EVSDVPEDEELIK

-651 FTDKECA
+651 FADKESA
-658 QLCLKKI
+658 KLCLNKI
-665 ELEASELGEDKCSY
+665 ELETSELGEEKCSY

-692 LFANQKGQQTL
+692 LFANQKDQQSL

-718 LKKKVLDYI
+718 LKKNVLDYI
-727 IEMVNVD
+727 IKMVNED
-734 AGLKGMYVIQSAILT
+734 AGLKGLHMIKSATLT
-749 SSNFNEAKEQISERL
+749 SSSFDETKKQICERL
-764 KNGEKLIIFS
+764 KKGEKLIIFS

-788 INESYRD
+788 VNESYRD
-795 NIVTLPHSYNYEK
+795 NIVTLPHSYDYEN

-856 VETKRELVKAGFNS
+856 VETKRELIKAGFNS
-870 LQNIRPKCNVSL
+870 LQNIHPKCNVSL

-897 QAVGRMGRT
+897 QAIGRMGRT
-906 CMRNKHIS
+906 CLRNKHIS
-914 IHIYEKVLRQL
+914 IYIYEKVLRQL
-925 DHNTL
+925 DHKTL

-939 KAVGR
+939 KAIGK
-944 KLKAKEATACVD
+944 KLKTKEITECVD

-966 NTISVQ
+966 NSISIQ

-983 SFKGEWSK
+983 NFKGEWSE
-991 NDMRLWKEL
+991 NDMRLWREL
-1000 REFVLKHPTANEEDL
+1000 RELVLKHPTANEEDL
-1015 ADDDLRAYYIN
+1015 SDGDLRAYYIN
-1026 GLEPLSK
+1026 GLKPLSK
-1033 YLFSVNDNSYRNI
+1033 YLFSVNNNSYRNI

-1058 SKQIIKDGNGRL
+1058 SKSLRMTMADWSFTNVAKM
-1070 VVHKCSEDD
+1070 
-1079 ARLQMLL
+1079 ML
-1086 NIKGVREM
+1086 
-1094 FQKRGYAEH
+1094 GY
-1103 FQTKKYIMSPALY
+1103 KY
-1116 TNIYK
+1116 
-1121 GALGEVCGRHIIED
+1121 
-1135 STSLKLEEIQD
+1135 
-1146 GDHFEYFDYRIEG
+1146 F
-1159 NPNVYI
+1159 
-1165 DFKHWKISS
+1165 
-1174 APYNDKDAIMA
+1174 
-1185 EIRNKMDIIGAQRVY
+1185 
-1200 IIGIL
+1200 
-1205 KDSESI
+1205 
-1211 ASVSADERIIT
+1211 
-1222 IPYLVDEN
+1222 
-1230 VKIAH
+1230 
-1235 DMLKYIK
+1235 
-1242 EV
+1242 

>member
-1 MPFWWAV
+1 MK
-8 IQRNENSSVDS
+8 E
-19 SVRVIFF
+19 
-26 LQKVAGEK
+26 
-34 VFSYL
+34 
-39 RTIRT
+39 
-44 QYVYNKVRRRKNG
+44 
-57 MSMGDN
+57 N
-63 NILANAICNFVKR
+63 NILANAICEFVKR

-97 MQAMSMMVDS
+97 MQAMSVMADRE
-107 KTDSFSDVKRIIFT
+107 TGSFSDVKRIIFT
-121 TTLKKNLPVEKLRKY
+121 TTLKKNLPVEKLRDY

-147 LKSNLDSLIDFYAC
+147 LKSNVDSLIDFHAN
-161 GGFSDIPEKFK
+161 GGLSKIPEKFK
-172 DEAFYKMDKRLG
+172 DDAFYKMVKRLDH
-184 RLKVLQAKNEKTSDE
+184 LKKLQAKKEKSSDDFE
-199 FEYIQE
+199 FIQE
-205 LKERVNE
+205 LKEHANE
-212 DEQGFRKHIR
+212 DEQVFRKHIR

-232 LEQKRALRKKSEF
+232 VEQKRAIKKRSEF
-245 QWIGKLYPYI
+245 QWIGELYPYI
-255 FIDEK
+255 FIDDK

-265 TMRKLLSGLSPLA
+265 SMRKLLSGLSPLA
-278 GTGNSMLT
+278 GSGNSLLT
-286 EEFLKGA
+286 EEFLNGS
-293 VIFID
+293 ILFID

-340 DLLDVIHVNDYGL
+340 DLLDVLHMDDYTL
-353 QRFYEGIITHAN
+353 QKFYESIIIHAN

-397 QTILEKGNYT
+397 QTILEKGKYT
-407 IYAKEDKARHRMS
+407 IFAQEDKARHRMS
-420 IIKGE
+420 ITKGE
-425 SGSSID
+425 SDSSID
-431 GNVAI
+431 GNIAI

-459 AYMIKENNKRI
+459 AYMIKENSKRT

-476 GIELEIMTID
+476 GIDLDMMTVD

-498 NQQEKRIIF
+498 DRQEKRIIF
-507 SYYSKFNMQAMR
+507 SYYSKMNMQAMR

-589 RDYLKELLKGDF
+589 RDYLKDVLKDKF
-601 HSLSEE
+601 HSLPEE
-607 DTELAGYIRSELET
+607 DAGLTDYIRKELET
-621 RNKPYHNEIE
+621 RNEPYRNKIG

-651 FTDKECA
+651 FADKESA
-658 QLCLKKI
+658 KLCLNKI
-665 ELEASELGEDKCSY
+665 EFETSELGEEKCSY

-692 LFANQKGQQTL
+692 LFANQKDQQTL

-718 LKKKVLDYI
+718 LKKNVLDYI
-727 IEMVNVD
+727 IEMANID
-734 AGLKGMYVIQSAILT
+734 AGLKGLNMIQPAILT
-749 SSNFNEAKEQISERL
+749 SSNFDETKEQICERL

-788 INESYRD
+788 VNESYRG
-795 NIVTLPHSYNYEK
+795 NVVTLPHSYNYEK

-827 INDVKHFDLKRNM
+827 INDIKHFDIKRNM

-856 VETKRELVKAGFNS
+856 VEAKRELVKAGFNS
-870 LQNIRPKCNVSL
+870 LQNILPKCNVSL
-882 NDAQSIKLHVTRDVI
+882 NDAQSIRFHVTRDVI

-906 CMRNKHIS
+906 CLRNKHIS
-914 IHIYEKVLRQL
+914 IYIYERVLRQL
-925 DHNTL
+925 DYNTL

-939 KAVGR
+939 KAIGK
-944 KLKAKEATACVD
+944 KLKTKEVTACID

-966 NTISVQ
+966 NTISIQ

-983 SFKGEWSK
+983 SFKGEWSD

-1000 REFVLKHPTANEEDL
+1000 RELVLKHPTANEEDL

-1026 GLEPLSK
+1026 GLQPLSK
-1033 YLFSVNDNSYRNI
+1033 YLFSVNNNSYRNI
-1046 HVWFEDEDSFRK
+1046 HVWFADEDSFRK
-1058 SKQIIKDGNGRL
+1058 SKQIIKDENGRL

-1086 NIKGVREM
+1086 NIKGIREM

-1121 GALGEVCGRHIIED
+1121 GALGEVCGRYIIEN
-1135 STSLKLEEIQD
+1135 STSLKLKEIQD
-1146 GDHFEYFDYRIEG
+1146 GNQFEYFDYRIEDY
-1159 NPNVYI
+1159 PNVYI

-1174 APYNDKDAIMA
+1174 APYNDKDAIMT
-1185 EIRNKMDIIGAQRVY
+1185 EIHSKMDKIGAQRVY
-1200 IIGIL
+1200 IVGIL

-1211 ASVSADERIIT
+1211 ANISADERIVT

-1230 VKIAH
+1230 AKIARN
-1235 DMLKYIK
+1235 MLKFIK

>member
-1 MPFWWAV
+1 M
-8 IQRNENSSVDS
+8 
-19 SVRVIFF
+19 
-26 LQKVAGEK
+26 K
-34 VFSYL
+34 
-39 RTIRT
+39 
-44 QYVYNKVRRRKNG
+44 
-57 MSMGDN
+57 DN
-63 NILANAICNFVKR
+63 NILANAICEFVKR

-97 MQAMSMMVDS
+97 MQAMSVMADRE
-107 KTDSFSDVKRIIFT
+107 TGSFSDVKRIIFT
-121 TTLKKNLPVEKLRKY
+121 TTLKKNLPVEKLRDY

-147 LKSNLDSLIDFYAC
+147 LKSNVDSLIDFHAN
-161 GGFSDIPEKFK
+161 GGLSKIPEKFK
-172 DEAFYKMDKRLG
+172 DDAFYKMVKRLDH
-184 RLKVLQAKNEKTSDE
+184 LKTLQAKKEKSSDDFE
-199 FEYIQE
+199 FIQE
-205 LKERVNE
+205 LKEHANE
-212 DEQGFRKHIR
+212 DEQVFRKHIR

-232 LEQKRALRKKSEF
+232 VEQKKAIKKRSEF
-245 QWIGKLYPYI
+245 QWIGELYPYI
-255 FIDEK
+255 FIDDK

-265 TMRKLLSGLSPLA
+265 SMRKLLSGLSPLA
-278 GTGNSMLT
+278 GSGNSLLT
-286 EEFLKGA
+286 EEFLNGS
-293 VIFID
+293 ILFID

-340 DLLDVIHVNDYGL
+340 DLLDVLHMDDYTL
-353 QRFYEGIITHAN
+353 QKFYESIIIHAN

-397 QTILEKGNYT
+397 QTILEKGKYT
-407 IYAKEDKARHRMS
+407 IFAQEDKARHRMS
-420 IIKGE
+420 ITKGE
-425 SGSSID
+425 SDSSID
-431 GNVAI
+431 GNIAI

-459 AYMIKENNKRI
+459 AYMIKENSKRT

-476 GIELEIMTID
+476 GIDLDMMTVD

-498 NQQEKRIIF
+498 DRQEKRIIF
-507 SYYSKFNMQAMR
+507 SYYSKMNMQAMR

-589 RDYLKELLKGDF
+589 RDYLKDVLKDKF
-601 HSLSEE
+601 HSLPEE
-607 DTELAGYIRSELET
+607 DAGLTDYIRKELET
-621 RNKPYHNEIE
+621 RNEPYRNEIG

-651 FTDKECA
+651 FADKESA
-658 QLCLKKI
+658 KLCLNKI
-665 ELEASELGEDKCSY
+665 EFETSELAEEKCSY

-692 LFANQKGQQTL
+692 LFANQKDQQTL

-718 LKKKVLDYI
+718 LKKNVLDYI
-727 IEMVNVD
+727 IEMANID
-734 AGLKGMYVIQSAILT
+734 AGLKGLNMIQPAILT
-749 SSNFNEAKEQISERL
+749 SSNFDETKEQICERL

-788 INESYRD
+788 VNESYRD
-795 NIVTLPHSYNYEK
+795 NVVTLPHSYNYEK

-827 INDVKHFDLKRNM
+827 INDIKHFDIKRNM

-856 VETKRELVKAGFNS
+856 VEAKRELVKAGFNS
-870 LQNIRPKCNVSL
+870 LQNILPKCNVSL
-882 NDAQSIKLHVTRDVI
+882 NDAQSIKFHVTRDVI

-906 CMRNKHIS
+906 CLRNKHIS
-914 IHIYEKVLRQL
+914 IYIYEKVLRQL
-925 DHNTL
+925 DYNTL

-939 KAVGR
+939 KAIGK
-944 KLKAKEATACVD
+944 KLKTKEVTACID

-966 NTISVQ
+966 NTISIQ

-983 SFKGEWSK
+983 NFKGEWSD

-1000 REFVLKHPTANEEDL
+1000 RELVLKHPTANEEDL

-1026 GLEPLSK
+1026 GLQPLSK
-1033 YLFSVNDNSYRNI
+1033 YLFSVNNNSYRNI
-1046 HVWFEDEDSFRK
+1046 HVWFADEDSFRK
-1058 SKQIIKDGNGRL
+1058 SKQIIKDENGRL
-1070 VVHKCSEDD
+1070 VVHKCNEDD

-1086 NIKGVREM
+1086 NIKGIREL

-1121 GALGEVCGRHIIED
+1121 GALGEVCGRYIIEN
-1135 STSLKLEEIQD
+1135 STSLKLKEIQD
-1146 GDHFEYFDYRIEG
+1146 GNQFEYFDYRIEDY
-1159 NPNVYI
+1159 PNVYI

-1174 APYNDKDAIMA
+1174 APYNDKDAIMT
-1185 EIRNKMDIIGAQRVY
+1185 EIRSKMDKIGAQRVY

-1211 ASVSADERIIT
+1211 ANISADERIVT

-1230 VKIAH
+1230 AKIARN
-1235 DMLKYIK
+1235 MLKFIK

>member
-1 MPFWWAV
+1 M
-8 IQRNENSSVDS
+8 
-19 SVRVIFF
+19 
-26 LQKVAGEK
+26 GEK
-34 VFSYL
+34 
-39 RTIRT
+39 
-44 QYVYNKVRRRKNG
+44 
-57 MSMGDN
+57 
-63 NILANAICNFVKR
+63 NILANAICEFVKR

-97 MQAMSMMVDS
+97 MQAMSVMADRE
-107 KTDSFSDVKRIIFT
+107 TGSFSDVKRIIFT
-121 TTLKKNLPVEKLRKY
+121 TTLKKNLPVEKLRDY

-147 LKSNLDSLIDFYAC
+147 LKSNVDSLIDFHAN
-161 GGFSDIPEKFK
+161 GGLSKIPEKFK
-172 DEAFYKMDKRLG
+172 DDAFYKMVKRLDH
-184 RLKVLQAKNEKTSDE
+184 LKTLQAKKEKSSDDFE
-199 FEYIQE
+199 FIQE
-205 LKERVNE
+205 LKEHANE
-212 DEQGFRKHIR
+212 DEQVFRKHIR

-232 LEQKRALRKKSEF
+232 VEQKKAIKKRSEF
-245 QWIGKLYPYI
+245 QWIGELYPYI
-255 FIDEK
+255 FIDDK
-260 KVIFM
+260 KAIFM
-265 TMRKLLSGLSPLA
+265 SMRKLLSGLSPLA
-278 GTGNSMLT
+278 GSGNSLLT
-286 EEFLKGA
+286 EEFLNGS
-293 VIFID
+293 ILFID

-340 DLLDVIHVNDYGL
+340 DLLDVLHMDDYTL
-353 QRFYEGIITHAN
+353 QKFYESIIIHAN

-397 QTILEKGNYT
+397 QTILEKGKYT
-407 IYAKEDKARHRMS
+407 IFAQEDKARHRMS
-420 IIKGE
+420 ITKGE
-425 SGSSID
+425 SDSSID
-431 GNVAI
+431 GNIAI

-459 AYMIKENNKRI
+459 AYMIKENSKRM

-476 GIELEIMTID
+476 GIDLDMMTVD

-498 NQQEKRIIF
+498 DRQEKRIIF
-507 SYYSKFNMQAMR
+507 SYYSKMNMQAMR

-589 RDYLKELLKGDF
+589 RDYLKDVLKDKF
-601 HSLSEE
+601 HSLPEE
-607 DTELAGYIRSELET
+607 DAGLTDYIRKELET
-621 RNKPYHNEIE
+621 RNEPYRNEIS

-651 FTDKECA
+651 FADKESA
-658 QLCLKKI
+658 KLCLNKI
-665 ELEASELGEDKCSY
+665 EFETSELGEEKCSY

-692 LFANQKGQQTL
+692 LFANQKDQQTL

-718 LKKKVLDYI
+718 LKKNVLDYI
-727 IEMVNVD
+727 IEMANID
-734 AGLKGMYVIQSAILT
+734 AGLKGLNMIQPAILT
-749 SSNFNEAKEQISERL
+749 SSNFDETKEQICERL

-788 INESYRD
+788 VNESYRD
-795 NIVTLPHSYNYEK
+795 NVVTLPHSYNYEK

-827 INDVKHFDLKRNM
+827 INDIKHFDIKRNM

-856 VETKRELVKAGFNS
+856 VEAKRELVKAGFNS
-870 LQNIRPKCNVSL
+870 LQNILPKCNVSL
-882 NDAQSIKLHVTRDVI
+882 NDAQSIKFHVTRDVI

-906 CMRNKHIS
+906 CLRNKHIS
-914 IHIYEKVLRQL
+914 IYIYEKVLRQL
-925 DHNTL
+925 DYNTL

-939 KAVGR
+939 KAIGK
-944 KLKAKEATACVD
+944 KLKTKEVTACID

-966 NTISVQ
+966 NTISIQ

-983 SFKGEWSK
+983 SFKGEWSD

-1000 REFVLKHPTANEEDL
+1000 RELVLKHPTANEEDL

-1026 GLEPLSK
+1026 GLQPLSK
-1033 YLFSVNDNSYRNI
+1033 YLFSVNNNSYRNI
-1046 HVWFEDEDSFRK
+1046 HVWFADEDSFRK
-1058 SKQIIKDGNGRL
+1058 SKQIIKDENGRL

-1086 NIKGVREM
+1086 NIKGIREM

-1121 GALGEVCGRHIIED
+1121 GALGEVCGRYIIEN
-1135 STSLKLEEIQD
+1135 STLLKLKEIQD
-1146 GDHFEYFDYRIEG
+1146 GNQFEYFDYRIEDY
-1159 NPNVYI
+1159 PNVYI

-1174 APYNDKDAIMA
+1174 APYNDKDAIMT
-1185 EIRNKMDIIGAQRVY
+1185 EIRSKMDKIGAQRVY

-1211 ASVSADERIIT
+1211 ANISTDKRIVT

-1230 VKIAH
+1230 AKIARN
-1235 DMLKYIK
+1235 MLKFIK

>member
-1 MPFWWAV
+1 
-8 IQRNENSSVDS
+8 
-19 SVRVIFF
+19 
-26 LQKVAGEK
+26 
-34 VFSYL
+34 
-39 RTIRT
+39 
-44 QYVYNKVRRRKNG
+44 
-57 MSMGDN
+57 
-63 NILANAICNFVKR
+63 
-76 SEKKGLVE
+76 
-84 IPLPTG
+84 
-90 FGKTHAV
+90 
-97 MQAMSMMVDS
+97 MQAISVMADREI
-107 KTDSFSDVKRIIFT
+107 DSFSNVKRIIFT
-121 TTLKKNLPVEKLRKY
+121 TTLKKNLPVEKLRDC

-147 LKSNLDSLIDFYAC
+147 LKSNVDSLIDFHAC
-161 GGFSDIPEKFK
+161 GGFSEIPEKFK
-172 DEAFYKMDKRLG
+172 DDAFHKMVKRLD
-184 RLKVLQAKNEKTSDE
+184 RLKTLQKRKEGLSSDDFE
-199 FEYIQE
+199 FVQE
-205 LKERVNE
+205 LKVRVNE
-212 DEQGFRKHIR
+212 DEQTFRKHIR
-222 SILRENFRTS
+222 SVLHENFRTS
-232 LEQKRALRKKSEF
+232 LEQKRAIKKNSEF

-265 TMRKLLSGLSPLA
+265 SMRKLLSGLSPLA
-278 GTGNSMLT
+278 GSGNSLLT
-286 EEFLKGA
+286 EEFLNGS
-293 VIFID
+293 VLFID

-340 DLLDVIHVNDYGL
+340 DLLDVLHMDDYTL
-353 QRFYEGIITHAN
+353 QKFYESIIIHAN

-397 QTILEKGNYT
+397 QTILEKGKYT
-407 IYAKEDKARHRMS
+407 IFAQEDKARHRMS
-420 IIKGE
+420 ITKGE
-425 SGSSID
+425 SDSSID
-431 GNVAI
+431 GNVSI

-459 AYMIKENNKRI
+459 AYMIKENSKRT
-470 ERKAKD
+470 ERKSKD
-476 GIELEIMTID
+476 GIELDMMTVD

-498 NQQEKRIIF
+498 DRQEKRIIF
-507 SYYSKFNMQAMR
+507 SYYSKMNMQAMR

-589 RDYLKELLKGDF
+589 RDYLKDVLKDDF
-601 HSLSEE
+601 HSLPDE
-607 DTELAGYIRSELET
+607 DAELADYIRKELEM
-621 RNKPYHNEIE
+621 RNEPYRNEID
-631 IEVSDVPEDEELIK
+631 IEVNDVPEDDELIK

-651 FTDKECA
+651 FTDKESA
-658 QLCLKKI
+658 QLCLNKI
-665 ELEASELGEDKCSY
+665 ELEASELGEEKCSY

-684 MRLAYVVR
+684 MRLACVVR
-692 LFANQKGQQTL
+692 LFANLKGQQTL

-709 LPKDSDGST
+709 LPKESDGST
-718 LKKKVLDYI
+718 LKKNVLDYI
-727 IEMVNVD
+727 IEMVNKDV
-734 AGLKGMYVIQSAILT
+734 GLKEPHMIKSATLT
-749 SSNFNEAKEQISERL
+749 SSNFDETKKQICERL
-764 KNGEKLIIFS
+764 KKGEKLIIFS

-788 INESYRD
+788 VNESYRD
-795 NIVTLPHSYNYEK
+795 NIVTLPHSYDYEN

-856 VETKRELVKAGFNS
+856 VETKRELIKAGFNS
-870 LQNIRPKCNVSL
+870 LQNIHPKCNVSL

-906 CMRNKHIS
+906 CLRNKHIS
-914 IHIYEKVLRQL
+914 IYIYEKVLRQL
-925 DHNTL
+925 DYNTL

-939 KAVGR
+939 KAIGK
-944 KLKAKEATACVD
+944 KLKTKEVTLSVD
-956 NQLQLAMLRA
+956 NQLQLALLRA
-966 NTISVQ
+966 NTISIQ

-983 SFKGEWSK
+983 SFKGEWSE

-1000 REFVLKHPTANEEDL
+1000 RELVLKHPTANEEDL
-1015 ADDDLRAYYIN
+1015 SDGDLRAYYIN
-1026 GLEPLSK
+1026 GLKPLSK
-1033 YLFSVNDNSYRNI
+1033 YLFSVNNNSYRNI

-1058 SKQIIKDGNGRL
+1058 SKQIIKDDNGRL

-1079 ARLQMLL
+1079 ARLQILL
-1086 NIKGVREM
+1086 NIKGIREM

-1121 GALGEVCGRHIIED
+1121 GALGEVCGRYIIEN
-1135 STSLKLEEIQD
+1135 STSLRLEEIQN
-1146 GDHFEYFDYRIEG
+1146 GNQFEYFDYRIEG
-1159 NPNVYI
+1159 YPNVYI

-1174 APYNDKDAIMA
+1174 APYNDKDAIMR
-1185 EIRNKMDIIGAQRVY
+1185 EIRRKMDKIGAQRVY

-1211 ASVSADERIIT
+1211 ANVSADERIIT

-1235 DMLKYIK
+1235 DMLKCIK

>member
-1 MPFWWAV
+1 MK
-8 IQRNENSSVDS
+8 E
-19 SVRVIFF
+19 
-26 LQKVAGEK
+26 
-34 VFSYL
+34 
-39 RTIRT
+39 
-44 QYVYNKVRRRKNG
+44 
-57 MSMGDN
+57 N
-63 NILANAICNFVKR
+63 NILANAICEFVKR

-97 MQAMSMMVDS
+97 MQAMSVMADRE
-107 KTDSFSDVKRIIFT
+107 TGSFSDVKRIIFT
-121 TTLKKNLPVEKLRKY
+121 TTLKKNLPVEKLRDY

-147 LKSNLDSLIDFYAC
+147 LKSNVDSLIDFHAN
-161 GGFSDIPEKFK
+161 GGLSKIPEKFK
-172 DEAFYKMDKRLG
+172 DDAFYKMVKRLDH
-184 RLKVLQAKNEKTSDE
+184 LKTLQAKKEKSSDDFE
-199 FEYIQE
+199 FIQE
-205 LKERVNE
+205 LKEHANE
-212 DEQGFRKHIR
+212 DEQVFRKHIR

-232 LEQKRALRKKSEF
+232 VEQKKAIKKRSEF
-245 QWIGKLYPYI
+245 QWIGELYPYI
-255 FIDEK
+255 FIDDK

-265 TMRKLLSGLSPLA
+265 SMRKLLSGLSPLA
-278 GTGNSMLT
+278 GSGNSLLT
-286 EEFLKGA
+286 EEFLNGS
-293 VIFID
+293 ILFID

-340 DLLDVIHVNDYGL
+340 DLLDVLHMDDYTL
-353 QRFYEGIITHAN
+353 QKFYESIIIHAN

-397 QTILEKGNYT
+397 QTILEKGKYT
-407 IYAKEDKARHRMS
+407 IFAQEDKARHRMS
-420 IIKGE
+420 ITKGE
-425 SGSSID
+425 SDSSID
-431 GNVAI
+431 GNIAI

-459 AYMIKENNKRI
+459 AYMIKENSKRT

-476 GIELEIMTID
+476 GIDLDMMTVD

-498 NQQEKRIIF
+498 DRQEKRIIF
-507 SYYSKFNMQAMR
+507 SYYSKMNMQAMR

-577 TAAIPSATGNYC
+577 TADIPSATGNYC
-589 RDYLKELLKGDF
+589 RDYLKDVLKDKF
-601 HSLSEE
+601 HSLPEE
-607 DTELAGYIRSELET
+607 DAGLTDYIRKELET
-621 RNKPYHNEIE
+621 RNEPYRNEIG

-651 FTDKECA
+651 FADKESA
-658 QLCLKKI
+658 KLCLNKI
-665 ELEASELGEDKCSY
+665 EFETSELGEEKCSY

-692 LFANQKGQQTL
+692 LFANQKDQQTL

-718 LKKKVLDYI
+718 LKKNVLDYI
-727 IEMVNVD
+727 IEMANID
-734 AGLKGMYVIQSAILT
+734 AGLKGLNMIQPAILT
-749 SSNFNEAKEQISERL
+749 SSNFDETKEQICERL

-788 INESYRD
+788 VNESYRD
-795 NIVTLPHSYNYEK
+795 NVVTLPHSYNYEK

-827 INDVKHFDLKRNM
+827 INDIKHFDIKRNM

-856 VETKRELVKAGFNS
+856 VEAKRELVKAGFNS
-870 LQNIRPKCNVSL
+870 LQNILPKCNVSL
-882 NDAQSIKLHVTRDVI
+882 NDAQSIKFHVTRDVI

-906 CMRNKHIS
+906 CLRNKHIS
-914 IHIYEKVLRQL
+914 IYIYEKVLRQL
-925 DHNTL
+925 DYNTL

-939 KAVGR
+939 KAIGK
-944 KLKAKEATACVD
+944 KLKTKEVTACID

-966 NTISVQ
+966 NTISIQ

-983 SFKGEWSK
+983 SFKGEWSD

-1000 REFVLKHPTANEEDL
+1000 RELVLKHPTANEEDL

-1026 GLEPLSK
+1026 GLQPLSK
-1033 YLFSVNDNSYRNI
+1033 YLFSVNNNSYRNI
-1046 HVWFEDEDSFRK
+1046 HVWFADEDSFRK
-1058 SKQIIKDGNGRL
+1058 SKQIIKDENGRL

-1086 NIKGVREM
+1086 NIKGIREM

-1121 GALGEVCGRHIIED
+1121 GALGEVCGRYIIEN
-1135 STSLKLEEIQD
+1135 STSLKLKEIQD
-1146 GDHFEYFDYRIEG
+1146 GNQFEYFDYRIEDY
-1159 NPNVYI
+1159 PNVYI

-1174 APYNDKDAIMA
+1174 ASYNDKDAIMT
-1185 EIRNKMDIIGAQRVY
+1185 EIRSKMDKIGAQRVY

-1211 ASVSADERIIT
+1211 ANISADERIVT

-1230 VKIAH
+1230 AKIARN
-1235 DMLKYIK
+1235 MLKFIK

>member
-1 MPFWWAV
+1 MK
-8 IQRNENSSVDS
+8 E
-19 SVRVIFF
+19 
-26 LQKVAGEK
+26 
-34 VFSYL
+34 
-39 RTIRT
+39 
-44 QYVYNKVRRRKNG
+44 
-57 MSMGDN
+57 N
-63 NILANAICNFVKR
+63 NILANAICEFVKR

-97 MQAMSMMVDS
+97 MQAMSVMADRE
-107 KTDSFSDVKRIIFT
+107 TGSFSDVKRIIFT
-121 TTLKKNLPVEKLRKY
+121 TTLKKNLPVEKLRDY

-147 LKSNLDSLIDFYAC
+147 LKSNVDSLIDFHAN
-161 GGFSDIPEKFK
+161 GGLSKIPEKFK
-172 DEAFYKMDKRLG
+172 DDAFYKMVKRLDH
-184 RLKVLQAKNEKTSDE
+184 LKTLQAKKEKSSDDFE
-199 FEYIQE
+199 FIQE
-205 LKERVNE
+205 LKEHANE
-212 DEQGFRKHIR
+212 DEQVFRKHIR

-232 LEQKRALRKKSEF
+232 VEQKKAIKKRSEF
-245 QWIGKLYPYI
+245 QWIGELYPYI
-255 FIDEK
+255 FIDDK

-265 TMRKLLSGLSPLA
+265 SMRKLLSGLSPLA
-278 GTGNSMLT
+278 GSGNSLLT
-286 EEFLKGA
+286 EEFLNGS
-293 VIFID
+293 ILFID

-340 DLLDVIHVNDYGL
+340 DLLDVLHMDDYTL
-353 QRFYEGIITHAN
+353 QKFYESIIIHAN

-397 QTILEKGNYT
+397 QTILEKGKYT
-407 IYAKEDKARHRMS
+407 IFAQEDKARHRMS
-420 IIKGE
+420 ITKGE
-425 SGSSID
+425 SDSSID
-431 GNVAI
+431 GNIAI

-459 AYMIKENNKRI
+459 AYMIKENSKRT

-476 GIELEIMTID
+476 GIDLDMMTVD

-498 NQQEKRIIF
+498 DRQEKRIIF
-507 SYYSKFNMQAMR
+507 SYYSKMNMQAMR

-589 RDYLKELLKGDF
+589 RDYLKDVLKDKF
-601 HSLSEE
+601 HSLPEE
-607 DTELAGYIRSELET
+607 DAGLTDYIRKELET
-621 RNKPYHNEIE
+621 RNEPYRNEIG
-631 IEVSDVPEDEELIK
+631 IEVCDVPEDEELIK

-651 FTDKECA
+651 FADKESA
-658 QLCLKKI
+658 KLCLNKI
-665 ELEASELGEDKCSY
+665 EFETSELGEEKCSY

-692 LFANQKGQQTL
+692 LFANQKDQQTL

-718 LKKKVLDYI
+718 LKKNVLDYI
-727 IEMVNVD
+727 VEMANID
-734 AGLKGMYVIQSAILT
+734 AGLKGLNMIQPAILT
-749 SSNFNEAKEQISERL
+749 SSNFDETKEQICERL

-788 INESYRD
+788 VNESYRD
-795 NIVTLPHSYNYEK
+795 NVVTLPHSYNYEK

-827 INDVKHFDLKRNM
+827 INDIKHFDIKRNM

-856 VETKRELVKAGFNS
+856 IEAKRELVKAGFNS
-870 LQNIRPKCNVSL
+870 LQNILPKCNVSL
-882 NDAQSIKLHVTRDVI
+882 NDAQSIKFHVTRDVI

-906 CMRNKHIS
+906 CLRNKHIS
-914 IHIYEKVLRQL
+914 IYIYEKVLRQL
-925 DHNTL
+925 DYNTL

-939 KAVGR
+939 KAIGK
-944 KLKAKEATACVD
+944 KLKTKEVTACID

-966 NTISVQ
+966 NTISIQ

-983 SFKGEWSK
+983 SFKGEWSD

-1000 REFVLKHPTANEEDL
+1000 RELVLKHPTANEEDL

-1026 GLEPLSK
+1026 GLQPLSK
-1033 YLFSVNDNSYRNI
+1033 YLFSVNNNSYRNI
-1046 HVWFEDEDSFRK
+1046 HVWFADEDSFRK
-1058 SKQIIKDGNGRL
+1058 SKQIIKDENGRL

-1086 NIKGVREM
+1086 NIKGIREM

-1121 GALGEVCGRHIIED
+1121 GALGEVCGRYIIEN
-1135 STSLKLEEIQD
+1135 STSLKLKEIQD
-1146 GDHFEYFDYRIEG
+1146 GNQFEYFDYRIEDY
-1159 NPNVYI
+1159 PNVYI

-1174 APYNDKDAIMA
+1174 APYNDKDAIMT
-1185 EIRNKMDIIGAQRVY
+1185 EIRSKMDKIGAQRVY
-1200 IIGIL
+1200 IVRIL

-1211 ASVSADERIIT
+1211 ANISADERIVT

-1230 VKIAH
+1230 AKIARN
-1235 DMLKYIK
+1235 MLKFIK

>member
-1 MPFWWAV
+1 
-8 IQRNENSSVDS
+8 
-19 SVRVIFF
+19 
-26 LQKVAGEK
+26 
-34 VFSYL
+34 
-39 RTIRT
+39 
-44 QYVYNKVRRRKNG
+44 
-57 MSMGDN
+57 
-63 NILANAICNFVKR
+63 
-76 SEKKGLVE
+76 
-84 IPLPTG
+84 
-90 FGKTHAV
+90 
-97 MQAMSMMVDS
+97 MQAMSVMADRE
-107 KTDSFSDVKRIIFT
+107 TGSFSDVKRIIFT
-121 TTLKKNLPVEKLRKY
+121 TTLKKNLPVEKLRDY

-147 LKSNLDSLIDFYAC
+147 LKSNVDSLIDFHAN
-161 GGFSDIPEKFK
+161 GGLSKIPEKFK
-172 DEAFYKMDKRLG
+172 DDAFYKMVKRLDH
-184 RLKVLQAKNEKTSDE
+184 LKTLQAKKEKSSDDFE
-199 FEYIQE
+199 FIQE
-205 LKERVNE
+205 LKEHANE
-212 DEQGFRKHIR
+212 DEQVFRKHIR

-232 LEQKRALRKKSEF
+232 VEQKKAIKKRSEF
-245 QWIGKLYPYI
+245 QWIGELYPYI
-255 FIDEK
+255 FIDDK

-265 TMRKLLSGLSPLA
+265 SMRKLLSGLSPLA
-278 GTGNSMLT
+278 GSGNSLLT
-286 EEFLKGA
+286 EEFLNGS
-293 VIFID
+293 ILFID

-340 DLLDVIHVNDYGL
+340 DLLDVLHMDDYTL
-353 QRFYEGIITHAN
+353 QKFYESIIIHAN

-397 QTILEKGNYT
+397 QTILEKGKYT
-407 IYAKEDKARHRMS
+407 IFAQEDKARHRMS
-420 IIKGE
+420 ITKGE
-425 SGSSID
+425 SDSSID
-431 GNVAI
+431 GNIAI

-459 AYMIKENNKRI
+459 AYMIKENSKRT

-476 GIELEIMTID
+476 GIDLDMMTVD

-498 NQQEKRIIF
+498 DRQEKRIIF
-507 SYYSKFNMQAMR
+507 SYYSKMNMQAMR

-589 RDYLKELLKGDF
+589 RDYLKDVLKDKF
-601 HSLSEE
+601 HSLPEE
-607 DTELAGYIRSELET
+607 DAGLTDYIRKELET
-621 RNKPYHNEIE
+621 RNEPYRNEIG

-651 FTDKECA
+651 FADKESA
-658 QLCLKKI
+658 KLCLNKI
-665 ELEASELGEDKCSY
+665 EFETSELGEEKCSY

-692 LFANQKGQQTL
+692 LFANQKDQQTL

-709 LPKDSDGST
+709 LPNDSDGST
-718 LKKKVLDYI
+718 LKKNVLDYI
-727 IEMVNVD
+727 IEMANID
-734 AGLKGMYVIQSAILT
+734 AGLKGLNMIQPAILT
-749 SSNFNEAKEQISERL
+749 SSNFDETKEQICERL
-764 KNGEKLIIFS
+764 RNGEKLIIFS

-788 INESYRD
+788 VNESYRD
-795 NIVTLPHSYNYEK
+795 NVVTLPHSYNYEK

-827 INDVKHFDLKRNM
+827 INDIKHFDIKRNM

-856 VETKRELVKAGFNS
+856 VEAKRELVKAGFNS
-870 LQNIRPKCNVSL
+870 LQNILPKCNVSL
-882 NDAQSIKLHVTRDVI
+882 NDAQSIKFHVTRDVI

-906 CMRNKHIS
+906 CLRNKHIS
-914 IHIYEKVLRQL
+914 IYIYEKVLRQL
-925 DHNTL
+925 DYNTL

-939 KAVGR
+939 KAIGK
-944 KLKAKEATACVD
+944 KLKTKEVTACID

-966 NTISVQ
+966 NTISIQ

-983 SFKGEWSK
+983 SFKGEWSD

-1000 REFVLKHPTANEEDL
+1000 RELVLKHPTANEEDL

-1026 GLEPLSK
+1026 GLQPLSK
-1033 YLFSVNDNSYRNI
+1033 YLFSVNNNSYRNI
-1046 HVWFEDEDSFRK
+1046 HVWFADEDSFRK
-1058 SKQIIKDGNGRL
+1058 SKQIIKDENGRL

-1086 NIKGVREM
+1086 NIKGIREM

-1121 GALGEVCGRHIIED
+1121 GALGEVCGRYIIEN
-1135 STSLKLEEIQD
+1135 STSLKLKEIQD
-1146 GDHFEYFDYRIEG
+1146 GNQFEYFDYRIEDY
-1159 NPNVYI
+1159 PNVYI

-1174 APYNDKDAIMA
+1174 ASYNDKDAIMT
-1185 EIRNKMDIIGAQRVY
+1185 EIRSKMDKIGAQRVY

-1211 ASVSADERIIT
+1211 ANISVDERIVT

-1230 VKIAH
+1230 AKIARN
-1235 DMLKYIK
+1235 MLKFIK

>member
-1 MPFWWAV
+1 MK
-8 IQRNENSSVDS
+8 EN
-19 SVRVIFF
+19 
-26 LQKVAGEK
+26 
-34 VFSYL
+34 
-39 RTIRT
+39 
-44 QYVYNKVRRRKNG
+44 NK
-57 MSMGDN
+57 
-63 NILANAICNFVKR
+63 LANSICEFVKR

-97 MQAMSMMVDS
+97 MQAISMM
-107 KTDSFSDVKRIIFT
+107 TERETGAFPGVKKIIFT
-121 TTLKKNLPVEKLRKY
+121 TTLKKNLPVEKLKDY

-147 LKSNLDSLIDFYAC
+147 LKSNVDSLIDFHAN
-161 GGFSDIPEKFK
+161 GGLSKIPEKFK
-172 DEAFYKMDKRLG
+172 DDAFYKMVKRLDH
-184 RLKVLQAKNEKTSDE
+184 LKTLQAKKEKSSDDFE
-199 FEYIQE
+199 FIQE
-205 LKERVNE
+205 LKEHANE
-212 DEQGFRKHIR
+212 DEQVFRKHIR

-232 LEQKRALRKKSEF
+232 VEQKKAIKKRSEF
-245 QWIGKLYPYI
+245 QWIGELYPYI
-255 FIDEK
+255 FIDDK

-265 TMRKLLSGLSPLA
+265 SMRKLLSGLSPLA
-278 GTGNSMLT
+278 GSGNSLLT
-286 EEFLKGA
+286 EEFLNGS
-293 VIFID
+293 ILFID

-340 DLLDVIHVNDYGL
+340 DLLDVLHMDDYTL
-353 QRFYEGIITHAN
+353 QKFYESIIIHAN

-397 QTILEKGNYT
+397 QTILEKGKYT
-407 IYAKEDKARHRMS
+407 IFAQEDKARHRMS
-420 IIKGE
+420 ITKGE
-425 SGSSID
+425 SDSSID
-431 GNVAI
+431 GNIAI

-459 AYMIKENNKRI
+459 AYMIKENSKRT

-476 GIELEIMTID
+476 GIDLDMMTVD

-498 NQQEKRIIF
+498 DRQEKRIIF
-507 SYYSKFNMQAMR
+507 SYYSKMNMQAMR

-589 RDYLKELLKGDF
+589 RDYLKDVLKDKF
-601 HSLSEE
+601 HSLPEE
-607 DTELAGYIRSELET
+607 DAGLTDYIRKELET
-621 RNKPYHNEIE
+621 RNEPYRNEIG

-651 FTDKECA
+651 FADKESA
-658 QLCLKKI
+658 KLCLNKI
-665 ELEASELGEDKCSY
+665 EFETSELGEEKCSY

-692 LFANQKGQQTL
+692 LFANQKEQQTL

-718 LKKKVLDYI
+718 LKKNVLDYI
-727 IEMVNVD
+727 IEMANID
-734 AGLKGMYVIQSAILT
+734 AGLKGLNMIQPAILT
-749 SSNFNEAKEQISERL
+749 SSNFDETKEQICERL

-788 INESYRD
+788 VNESYRD
-795 NIVTLPHSYNYEK
+795 NVVTLPHSYNYEK

-827 INDVKHFDLKRNM
+827 INDIKHFDIKRNM

-856 VETKRELVKAGFNS
+856 VEAKRELVKAGFNS
-870 LQNIRPKCNVSL
+870 LQNILPKCNVSL
-882 NDAQSIKLHVTRDVI
+882 NDAQSIKYHVTRDVI

-906 CMRNKHIS
+906 CLRNKHIS
-914 IHIYEKVLRQL
+914 IYIYEKGLRQL
-925 DHNTL
+925 DYNTL

-939 KAVGR
+939 KAIGK
-944 KLKAKEATACVD
+944 KLKTKEVTACID

-966 NTISVQ
+966 NTISIQ

-983 SFKGEWSK
+983 NFKGEWSD

-1000 REFVLKHPTANEEDL
+1000 RELVLKHPTANEEDL

-1026 GLEPLSK
+1026 GLQPLSK
-1033 YLFSVNDNSYRNI
+1033 YLFSVNNNSYRNI
-1046 HVWFEDEDSFRK
+1046 HVWFADEDSFRK
-1058 SKQIIKDGNGRL
+1058 SKQIIKDENGRL

-1086 NIKGVREM
+1086 NIKGIREL

-1121 GALGEVCGRHIIED
+1121 GALGEVCGRYIIEN
-1135 STSLKLEEIQD
+1135 STSLKLKEIQD
-1146 GDHFEYFDYRIEG
+1146 GNQFEYFDYRIEDY
-1159 NPNVYI
+1159 PNVYI

-1174 APYNDKDAIMA
+1174 ASYNDKDAIMT
-1185 EIRNKMDIIGAQRVY
+1185 EIRSKMDKIGAQRVY

-1211 ASVSADERIIT
+1211 ANISADERIVT

-1230 VKIAH
+1230 AKIARN
-1235 DMLKYIK
+1235 MLKFIK

>member
-1 MPFWWAV
+1 
-8 IQRNENSSVDS
+8 
-19 SVRVIFF
+19 
-26 LQKVAGEK
+26 
-34 VFSYL
+34 
-39 RTIRT
+39 
-44 QYVYNKVRRRKNG
+44 
-57 MSMGDN
+57 MGDN

-703 LYLGKA
+703 L
-709 LPKDSDGST
+709 
-718 LKKKVLDYI
+718 
-727 IEMVNVD
+727 
-734 AGLKGMYVIQSAILT
+734 Q
-749 SSNFNEAKEQISERL
+749 
-764 KNGEKLIIFS
+764 
-774 SYQTVGAGQ
+774 
-783 NLQYP
+783 
-788 INESYRD
+788 
-795 NIVTLPHSYNYEK
+795 
-808 EERDIDSIY
+808 
-817 LDDITYLTEN
+817 
-827 INDVKHFDLKRNM
+827 
-840 YHLMQVM
+840 
-847 ECFGNYEIS
+847 
-856 VETKRELVKAGFNS
+856 
-870 LQNIRPKCNVSL
+870 
-882 NDAQSIKLHVTRDVI
+882 
-897 QAVGRMGRT
+897 
-906 CMRNKHIS
+906 
-914 IHIYEKVLRQL
+914 
-925 DHNTL
+925 
-930 MAEFNSEEV
+930 
-939 KAVGR
+939 
-944 KLKAKEATACVD
+944 
-956 NQLQLAMLRA
+956 
-966 NTISVQ
+966 
-972 VSGKI
+972 
-977 LSTVKR
+977 
-983 SFKGEWSK
+983 
-991 NDMRLWKEL
+991 
-1000 REFVLKHPTANEEDL
+1000 
-1015 ADDDLRAYYIN
+1015 
-1026 GLEPLSK
+1026 
-1033 YLFSVNDNSYRNI
+1033 
-1046 HVWFEDEDSFRK
+1046 
-1058 SKQIIKDGNGRL
+1058 
-1070 VVHKCSEDD
+1070 
-1079 ARLQMLL
+1079 
-1086 NIKGVREM
+1086 
-1094 FQKRGYAEH
+1094 
-1103 FQTKKYIMSPALY
+1103 
-1116 TNIYK
+1116 
-1121 GALGEVCGRHIIED
+1121 
-1135 STSLKLEEIQD
+1135 
-1146 GDHFEYFDYRIEG
+1146 
-1159 NPNVYI
+1159 
-1165 DFKHWKISS
+1165 
-1174 APYNDKDAIMA
+1174 
-1185 EIRNKMDIIGAQRVY
+1185 
-1200 IIGIL
+1200 
-1205 KDSESI
+1205 
-1211 ASVSADERIIT
+1211 
-1222 IPYLVDEN
+1222 
-1230 VKIAH
+1230 
-1235 DMLKYIK
+1235 
-1242 EV
+1242 